1 MYRYSETRKHIL
13 TPELVI
19 HDMESGKE
27 GDKIMAILMVIL
39 PPLGAL
45 IATFF
50 ILLITGGEGVEHIVG
65 MIVCVLFWLLALL
78 VMGVGI
84 MMLKPSRKLTA
95 ADIHIV
101 KRTLDTIS
109 YNERQSTGGR
119 RGSVERD
126 VFYFS
131 GMDKYFPSPTE
142 VALAEEG
149 DEYYIVTHTEG
160 GTYPIRIY
168 RADAYIWQESN

>member
-1 MYRYSETRKHIL
+1 MAYKYSETRKHIL

-19 HDMESGKE
+19 HDMKDDDKFGKTVAPF
-27 GDKIMAILMVIL
+27 MLIL
-39 PPLGAL
+39 PPIAAL
-45 IATFF
+45 MATLFMY
-50 ILLITGGEGVEHIVG
+50 LVSGGEGVEFIVG
-65 MIVCVLFWLLALL
+65 IIVCGLFWLLALL
-78 VMGVGI
+78 LVPLGI

-109 YNERQSTGGR
+109 YSERQPSCG

-126 VFYFS
+126 VFYFA

-149 DEYYIVTHTEG
+149 DEYYIVTYTEG
-160 GTYPIRIY
+160 GTYPVRIY
-168 RADAYIWQESN
+168 RADAYIWNG

>member
-1 MYRYSETRKHIL
+1 MAYQYSETRKHIL

-19 HDMESGKE
+19 HDMESGKG
-27 GDKIMAILMVIL
+27 GDRIMAVLMLLL

-45 IATFF
+45 AATFF
-50 ILLITGGEGVEHIVG
+50 MYLITGGEGVEFVVG
-65 MIVCVLFWLLALL
+65 IIVCGLFWLLALL
-78 VMGVGI
+78 LVPVGI

-109 YNERQSTGGR
+109 YSERQPSSG

-126 VFYFS
+126 VFYFA

-149 DEYYIVTHTEG
+149 DEYYIVTYTEG
-160 GTYPIRIY
+160 GTYPVRIY
-168 RADAYIWQESN
+168 RADAYIWNG